1 MIIDDV
7 HRGIHKRKSR
17 KRIGRGPGSGQ
28 GKTAGKG
35 HKGYYSRAGASRRT
49 GFEGGQM
56 PLARRIA
63 KRGFNNNYYAT
74 EVAIVNLSA
83 LEQRF
88 DGGATVDPQALL
100 DTGLVKGRFD
110 VIKILGDGQ
119 LTKSLSVKAH
129 RFSRSAEEQIKAAG
143 GTVER
148 IVL

>member
-35 HKGYYSRAGASRRT
+35 HKGYYSRAAASRRT

-100 DTGLVKGRFD
+100 DAGLVKGRFD